1 LRSTPAGLA
10 RALRGLGTGTLEPV
24 WARLGELD
32 LPVILVVGEHD
43 EKFRAIAAA
52 MADELPQARIVV
64 AADCGHAVH
73 LEAPDLVAEVIAA
86 RRAA

>member
-1 LRSTPAGLA
+1 
-10 RALRGLGTGTLEPV
+10 
-24 WARLGELD
+24 
-32 LPVILVVGEHD
+32 VILVVGEHD